1 MDYINYVKE
10 KPFTGYAGFGGGA
23 GSFQFHSGSSTALFG
38 DRAVNMG
45 GQVRSSNTFLQN
57 IDYFNIAN
65 STGNASDFGDLTA
78 NQRSGGAA
86 SNGSRAVYNGAQR
99 LSVDFITF
107 ATLSNASDFGDVT
120 ANSPNNGPFQINCV
134 TDSNRVVWGGGGW
147 YPSPGRSTQMMA
159 CASIAVPSN
168 ITAISGDLTQAR
180 TNTATASNATRGV
193 LNSGQHGQAPTYR
206 SNVIDYVT
214 IATAGNAT
222 DFGDNLQQRDESCGT
237 FGETRG
243 LFHGG
248 VYTTGGGINEYNGT
262 EYIVMD
268 TTSNAFSFGSLNPK
282 SRKMQGA
289 SNATRAT
296 FSGGEPSPN
305 STATNERIQTVVIMT
320 TGNASDFGNL
330 TSGGGEGRRLGS
342 GCSGD

>member
-1 MDYINYVKE
+1 MDYINYVKQS
-10 KPFTGYAGFGGGA
+10 PMSMSGIGGPVGA
-23 GSFQFHSGSSTALFG
+23 LNFHSGSSFALFG

-45 GQVRSSNTFLQN
+45 GQQRNNYNYLDN

-65 STGNASDFGDLTA
+65 STGNASDFGDITA

-86 SNGSRAVYNGAQR
+86 SNGSRAIYNGAQR
-99 LSVDFITF
+99 LSVDVITF

-120 ANSPNNGPFQINCV
+120 AQSGAVSQSAVV
-134 TDSNRVVWGGGGW
+134 TDSNRAVWGGGQW
-147 YPSPGRSTQMMA
+147 QPDFGRTSKMMA
-159 CASIAVPSN
+159 CASIAVNSN
-168 ITAISGDLTQAR
+168 IAAISGDLTLAR
-180 TNTATASNATRGV
+180 TAMGSASNATRGV
-193 LNSGQHGQAPTYR
+193 WHTGTAPSPVSR
-206 SNVIDYVT
+206 CNVIDYVT

-222 DFGDNLQQRDESCGT
+222 DFGDSQQSRDETVGT

-248 VYTTGGGINEYNGT
+248 IYQGGGGFVTINTT

-268 TTSNAFSFGSLNPK
+268 TTSNAISFGSLNPK

-296 FSGGEPSPN
+296 FSGGLTVPDAESV
-305 STATNERIQTVVIMT
+305 SERIQTVAIMT
-320 TGNASDFGNL
+320 TGNASDFGDL
-330 TSGGGEGRRLGS
+330 TNGYAGRVLGS
-342 GCSGD
+342 GASGD

>member
-1 MDYINYVKE
+1 MGII
-10 KPFTGYAGFGGGA
+10 GYGGGA
-23 GSFQFHSGSSTALFG
+23 ASLGRFSGSSTALFG

-45 GQVRSSNTFLQN
+45 GQKRANNDYLDN

-86 SNGSRAVYNGAQR
+86 SNGSRAIYNGAQR
-99 LSVDFITF
+99 LSVDYITF
-107 ATLSNASDFGDVT
+107 STLSNASDFGDVT
-120 ANSPNNGPFQINCV
+120 AQSGNVSQSAVV
-134 TDSNRVVWGGGGW
+134 TDSNRAVWGGGQW
-147 YPSPGRSTQMMA
+147 NPDFGRTSKMMA
-159 CASIAVPSN
+159 CASIAVNSN
-168 ITAISGDLTQAR
+168 IAAISGDLTQAR
-180 TNTATASNATRGV
+180 TSMGSASNATRGV
-193 LNSGQHGQAPTYR
+193 WNGGAAGPSVPTYR
-206 SNVIDYVT
+206 SNVMDYVT

-222 DFGDNLQQRDESCGT
+222 DFGDNRQYRDESVGT

-248 VYTTGGGINEYNGT
+248 VYTSPLVTWNYT

-268 TTSNAFSFGSLNPK
+268 TTSNAINFGNLNPK
-282 SRKMQGA
+282 SRNMQGA

-296 FSGGEPSPN
+296 FSGGLADPN
-305 STATNERIQTVVIMT
+305 NTANNERIQTVVIMT
-320 TGNASDFGNL
+320 TGNAQDFGNL
-330 TSGGGEGRRLGS
+330 TNAGGEGRKLGS

>member
-45 GQVRSSNTFLQN
+45 GQKRANNDYLDN

-78 NQRSGGAA
+78 NQRSGDAA

-120 ANSPNNGPFQINCV
+120 AASSSVSQSCVV
-134 TDSNRVVWGGGGW
+134 TDSNRAIWGAATW
-147 YPSPGRSTQMMA
+147 NPEYGRTTKLMA
-159 CASIAVPSN
+159 CASLAVNSN
-168 ITAISGDLTQAR
+168 IAAISGDLTEAR
-180 TNTATASNATRGV
+180 NAAASASNATRGV
-193 LNSGQHGQAPTYR
+193 WNSGQHGQAPGYR
-206 SNVIDYVT
+206 SNVMDYVT

-222 DFGDNLQQRDESCGT
+222 DFGDNRQARDESVGT

-248 VYTTGGGINEYNGT
+248 VYSGGGGVTTWNYT

-268 TTSNAFSFGSLNPK
+268 TTSNAINFGNLNPK

-296 FSGGEPSPN
+296 FSGGLAEPN

-320 TGNASDFGNL
+320 TGNAADFGNL
-330 TSGGGEGRRLGS
+330 TSGGGEGRKLGA